1 MNSACICLITVD
13 PEQVP
18 VFLFLPYTFQRT
30 VSDWASS
37 CSSVGLLLGFIV
49 YSRDRYSV
57 FPKSDSVSHRIIYLG
72 NKKCNRRLS
81 KYTPYRV
88 PFNEKDGTFIFSL
101 TFGQVY
107 RVICLAGVLSA
118 RSRHGLTVRYVSS
131 DSPTKSTRASVDCII
146 IIRQQI
152 ELQIV
157 TKHSQNAYC
166 SCTSKRKHY
175 EPFAGSIVYAASTS
189 TTTAATAAT

>member
-1 MNSACICLITVD
+1 MNQSACLLPVD
-13 PEQVP
+13 PEQVA
-18 VFLFLPYTFQRT
+18 VFCSYRTFQRT

-88 PFNEKDGTFIFSL
+88 PFNEKDGTFLLSL

-107 RVICLAGVLSA
+107 RVIFLAGVLSA
-118 RSRHGLTVRYVSS
+118 RSRHGLTVRYSHPTVRPKAPEHRWTVSF
-131 DSPTKSTRASVDCII
+131 

-152 ELQIV
+152 ELYIV
-157 TKHSQNAYC
+157 TEHSQNAYC
-166 SCTSKRKHY
+166 SCTSKSKHY